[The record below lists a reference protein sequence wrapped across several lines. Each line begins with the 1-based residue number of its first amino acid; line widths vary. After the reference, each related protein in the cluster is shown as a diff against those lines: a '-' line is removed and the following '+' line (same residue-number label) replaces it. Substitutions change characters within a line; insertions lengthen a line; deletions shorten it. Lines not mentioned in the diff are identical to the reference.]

1 MLAWRAWE
9 HRGHT
14 DGIKLTEMVK
24 KLIIIFSVRSA
35 RSVVKHKDTYL
46 ES

>member
-24 KLIIIFSVRSA
+24 KIDYYFLCALCVLCG
-35 RSVVKHKDTYL
+35 KT
-46 ES
+46 